1 MIENI
6 KRRTSER
13 AVERTVRADDL
24 RCELASLSDEV
35 AALALELG
43 RIQREIIKRQAAYPS
58 K

>member
-24 RCELASLSDEV
+24 RNELIELSDQVVALGAELA
-35 AALALELG
+35 
-43 RIQREIIKRQAAYPS
+43 RIDREIRRRVAYPS
-58 K
+58 R